1 MAGFGDVRAAVGFGV
16 GLGFEF
22 DGGAQL
28 GDGGGGG
35 ELGVVLVGSVSA
47 VLGDDADLVEGQLA
61 VA

>member
-1 MAGFGDVRAAVGFGV
+1 M
-16 GLGFEF
+16 GFEF